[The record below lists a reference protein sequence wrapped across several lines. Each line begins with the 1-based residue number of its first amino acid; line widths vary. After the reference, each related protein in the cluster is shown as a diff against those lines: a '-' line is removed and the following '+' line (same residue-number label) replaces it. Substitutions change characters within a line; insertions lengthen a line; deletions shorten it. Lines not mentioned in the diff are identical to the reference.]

1 MKGKK
6 AWSAVPKPPGPT
18 SGSPG
23 GKGSMGWPWPAR
35 NTRCESRV
43 APVSCG
49 HKRAAISA
57 HPANKADR
65 IL

>member
-6 AWSAVPKPPGPT
+6 TWSAVPKPPG
-18 SGSPG
+18 SPG
-23 GKGSMGWPWPAR
+23 VKGSLGQPWPAG

-49 HKRAAISA
+49 HKRAPVSA
-57 HPANKADR
+57 HLANKADR